1 MKPAAFDYI
10 LVEHIDEAAALL
22 ADIGEDARILAGGQ
36 SLIAMLNMR
45 LAKPQALIDIM
56 HASDLPEFS
65 VKDREITVPATLTQ
79 AALLGHANIAGSSLL
94 SQTLPWVGHPQT
106 RARGTI
112 CGSLAH
118 ADPSAE
124 LPLALM
130 ALQGRVR
137 LRSAAGV
144 REVAA
149 DDFFKGMMLTDCQPD
164 ELIEAAVFPVGGR
177 AAFAEVGR
185 RKGDFAI
192 VACAAIQSG
201 RKTRL
206 AVGGV
211 NDTPAIR
218 DWDDLDEAEI
228 DDALAEFA
236 ASLDAREDLQA
247 TAQYRRRLVRKLGY
261 KTIVEARKCVV

>member
-10 LVEHIDEAAALL
+10 RVEHIDEAVSVL
-22 ADIGEDARILAGGQ
+22 AEVGEDARILSGGQ

-45 LAKPQALIDIM
+45 LARPQVLIDVM
-56 HASDLPEFS
+56 HADGLPDAT
-65 VKDREITVPATLTQ
+65 VQDDEITAPATLTQ
-79 AALLGHANIAGSSLL
+79 AGLLAHPDLKASRLL
-94 SQTLPWVGHPQT
+94 KQALPWVGHPQT

-130 ALQGRVR
+130 ALDGRVR

-149 DDFFKGMMLTDCQPD
+149 ADFFKGMMLTDCEPD
-164 ELIEAAVFPVGGR
+164 ELIEAAIFPVGGP

-192 VACAAIQSG
+192 VACAAIQYG
-201 RKTRL
+201 KRTR
-206 AVGGV
+206 VVIGGV
-211 NDTPAIR
+211 NDTPAVR
-218 DWDDLDEAEI
+218 NWDDLDEADL
-228 DDALAEFA
+228 DDVLAEFA
-236 ASLDAREDLQA
+236 ASLDAREDLHA
-247 TAQYRRRLVRKLGY
+247 TAQYRRGLVRKLGR
-261 KTIVEARKCVV
+261 KTVMEARQCVV